1 MEYQEIRGRKH
12 HVFENKKE
20 YEQHFKA
27 DGEEIPIIEK
37 DWRTAPEGAW
47 VNSDDRRIVQILRR
61 GELVH
66 HNDRSKYRW
75 AKGWIRTIVG
85 TFVCHEASIMDT
97 DFSQHPS
104 RYTFGGKP
112 AKTTRQ
118 RDYLT
123 NKELAFSQNIAAGMG
138 LIGSIRDAFDFH
150 GDSKTARRK
159 AMLLLKEDKV
169 LKQVNK
175 SIIEIAQG
183 HGIDHEFILTEL
195 KEFYIANKTD
205 EKGVNAAIRAL
216 IELGKAI
223 GTIGGQTQIQ
233 QSGII
238 GVFDGFGADELTKLD
253 PKDEVKPN
261 E

>member
-12 HVFENKKE
+12 HVFESKKE
-20 YEQHFKA
+20 YDSYFETEGEKA
-27 DGEEIPIIEK
+27 PPIEK
-37 DWRTAPEGAW
+37 DWRTAAEGSW
-47 VNSDDRRIVQILRR
+47 VFSDDRRIVQILRR

-75 AKGWIRTIVG
+75 AKGWVRTIVG

-112 AKTTRQ
+112 AKSTRE

-138 LIGSIRDAFDFH
+138 LVGSVRDAFDFQ
-150 GDSKTARRK
+150 GDSKKARRK
-159 AMLLLKEDKV
+159 AMMLLKEEKV

-175 SIIEIAQG
+175 SIIEIATGQ
-183 HGIDHEFILTEL
+183 GIDHEFILSEL
-195 KEFYIANKTD
+195 KHFYDINKD
-205 EKGVNAAIRAL
+205 GEKTANAAVRAL

-223 GTIGGQTQIQ
+223 GTLGGQTQVQ
-233 QSGII
+233 QTGMI
-238 GVFDGFGADELTKLD
+238 GVFDGFSSEEFKKLD
-253 PKDEVKPN
+253 PSKEVK
-261 E
+261 